1 MASNTQCWTRT
12 AKSGSTYVHCEEV
25 GFSSD
30 SSQSSKNN
38 PPVPRPLTAQDL
50 ENSKL
55 MQMALQAEMRAESLR
70 NGPMTPEKAME
81 IAKNNELLIKAFEAE
96 MKNPINAP
104 VPLRAEDIYDPP
116 IEPVYPEAYLLPALQ
131 ALKLYDQA
139 KQWHAQGKEFKFGNN
154 LRIAPFGNRTGNPYG
169 ELPHYHRSRID
180 PETGNPIPSQGANKH
195 RPWEIK
201 SGDKTFWDR
210 F

>member
-116 IEPVYPEAYLLPALQ
+116 IEPVYPEAYLIPALKM
-131 ALKLYDQA
+131 LKFARWGDEL
-139 KQWHAQGKEFKFGNN
+139 EFGDNF
-154 LRIAPFGNRTGNPYG
+154 RVAPFGNRTSHPYG
-169 ELPHYHRSRID
+169 PYPHYHRRVID
-180 PETGNPIPSQGANKH
+180 PKTGQPFRSQGDRRH
-195 RPWEIK
+195 RPWETK
-201 SGDKTFWDR
+201 PDDKTFWDR